1 MKNDEYWQKR
11 AEQRLVEAEQIAKRA
26 EQEMRQAFD
35 AAYANI
41 EAQIYKLYGK
51 YATDNSMSYAEA
63 LIYLTDDE
71 REEFRRDLV
80 FYIEHAKDADYRTEF
95 KAYLQALSTRARVR
109 RLEAYQA
116 HLKMIAEQLYT
127 EALIPRAAEVMQTV
141 VTGSYL
147 KAAFDVSQALG
158 LLAAFDQPSQR
169 LVDQVLEYPWSG
181 KNFSRKWYD
190 SCDNF
195 EVVLDET
202 LTKGLITGASNQKI
216 ARELRDKT
224 GASYKRAERLVR
236 TETNYAHNQA
246 TAALYEDVGVERYRY
261 LATLDLRTSPMC
273 REMDGKVIAYAD
285 KVDGVNYPPL
295 HPWCRSTTVPVIYED
310 DVGTRVA
317 RDKDGKTYKVPA
329 DMTYK
334 EWYAKYVA
342 NDPEMLKQELMVKNR
357 AADKAMYE
365 RYREIFKDTNMLKS
379 FEDFTWMKYN
389 NPEGYKALT
398 AQYREMNSLY
408 KEYRYNRDGTIRITD
423 DWKGEHKSIP
433 RDYKPFAV
441 IEKSATHANGFRQI
455 DRTIYGED
463 GRMLRQLHTGDHDK
477 PKRHPFG
484 AQGEHYHEYV
494 WGEDGTTVDR
504 TPKEMTDKH
513 RKEAADI
520 LPLYI
525 KGSDK

>member
-35 AAYANI
+35 AAYADI

-71 REEFRRDLV
+71 REEFRRDLA
-80 FYIEHAKDADYRTEF
+80 FYIEHAKDSDYRTEF
-95 KAYLQALSTRARVR
+95 RAYLQALSVRVRVR

-116 HLKMIAEQLYT
+116 RLKMIAERLYT
-127 EALIPRAAEVMQTV
+127 EEIIPRAAEVMQTV

-195 EVVLDET
+195 EAILDET
-202 LTKGLITGASNQKI
+202 LTKGLITGSSNQKI
-216 ARELRDKT
+216 ASELRDKT
-224 GASYKRAERLVR
+224 GATYKRAERLVR

-342 NDPEMLKQELMVKNR
+342 DDPEMLKQERMIKNEWT
-357 AADKAMYE
+357 DKRQYE
-365 RYREIFKDTNMLKS
+365 QYKVIFGKDFPKS
-379 FEDFTWMKYN
+379 FADYRDMKYN
-389 NPEGYKALT
+389 SPEKWE
-398 AQYREMNSLY
+398 QF
-408 KEYRYNRDGTIRITD
+408 KRDKQVRLNQM
-423 DWKGEHKSIP
+423 
-433 RDYKPFAV
+433 DYKNM
-441 IEKSATHANGFRQI
+441 SALNGKLGDVEVRQWYKVHDENIPNMI
-455 DRTIYGED
+455 DRTKTPEEQARQAHG
-463 GRMLRQLHTGDHDK
+463 LRNEYRTQARELMADQKARAELDK
-477 PKRHPFG
+477 NNPNKTFEELLADKMKRKG
-484 AQGEHYHEYV
+484 LTR
-494 WGEDGTTVDR
+494 D
-504 TPKEMTDKH
+504 
-513 RKEAADI
+513 EAVEDI
-520 LPLYI
+520 LKTATKTNAAVNKKL
-525 KGSDK
+525 GLE